1 MTTQFN
7 DRQNSVTIAALLL
20 SLFVQM
26 QSISLLGLTIPL
38 SLSSIDVSTNT
49 IGQIMALYS
58 VGLVIG
64 AYQGKKAIA
73 RVGHIRA
80 FSGFAAIATI
90 TAILY
95 SLTHSVLLYGVLRI
109 LSGVSAAVMLIVIE
123 SWFNTYSQNSN
134 RSRLL
139 ALHQIVFYLAMG
151 TGQLLINFSPES
163 LSNVFLIAAILSCMA
178 LVPITLIRIEN
189 PLVSIVAP
197 LRIRELIRIA
207 PCGIL
212 GAICAGNAIGTVFN
226 LSPIFVKGLT
236 ASMYD
241 ISLFMSSVI
250 FSGALLQKP
259 IGKLADK
266 YSREYIIIGLLILS
280 SISALMLLLFKEH
293 ISLTL
298 LGVFI
303 GAPIGC
309 LYPISVATTYSKLPD
324 NKAVASSSA
333 LLLSYAFGGF
343 LGPVFASSLMQLFGS
358 NILFIYLAL
367 FNLFFSVIIMI
378 TYKYNDVIC

>member
-20 SLFVQM
+20 SLFAQM

-189 PLVSIVAP
+189 PLFSIVAP

-226 LSPIFVKGLT
+226 LSPIFAKGLT

-343 LGPVFASSLMQLFGS
+343 LGPVFASSLMQLFGD

-367 FNLFFSVIIMI
+367 FNLIFAVIIMI